1 MLTSGED
8 ISNSNFEILFCRDG
22 AEFECIYAAYCYEVN
37 QQAKLGGMASSVA
50 KINSVGL
57 RLALKVFNFSI
68 ILILILYS
76 SFKGAAHRGHRA
88 CPRPV
93 SPLVDRLALPA
104 ALPHLRPHCWH
115 QGRAQLEN
123 QGGAQQ
129 KSFNSSALL

>member
-57 RLALKVFNFSI
+57 RLALKELRTEATVP
-68 ILILILYS
+68 
-76 SFKGAAHRGHRA
+76 A
-88 CPRPV
+88 
-93 SPLVDRLALPA
+93 LAKSLLSWSDLP
-104 ALPHLRPHCWH
+104 C
-115 QGRAQLEN
+115 QQLFPTCDLT
-123 QGGAQQ
+123 GGT
-129 KSFNSSALL
+129 KVELS